1 MSNKLES
8 FFKTFAEADAQLD
21 FKMAHETIGEKVP
34 VVSTGSLALDDALS
48 CGGLPK
54 GRIIQYYGPPGCHA
68 KGQGILMSDGTVKN
82 VEDIIIGDVL
92 SGPSGMPRKVINLI
106 RGKDNMYKITPIK
119 GKSFI
124 VNENHVLTLARNN
137 HRLNQ
142 SSDRKFDLIDV
153 TLKKWLDWSDDK
165 KSAHKLIRSSA
176 IHNFYKSYDLDNPVK
191 SELPVNPYMF
201 GELVG
206 NSSLLHRTKLTASE
220 IKKIGLNVNASEK
233 YIPFEYKS
241 SNLNDRLQ
249 VLAGL
254 LDSGGIWSK
263 RGFNFI
269 SKSKSLANDIAFIAR
284 SAGLAANV
292 KKSTNKNDIETCYKV
307 SINGDCSI
315 IPTKL
320 KKQPSR
326 RKQIKNV
333 LQTRFDVSHI
343 GIDNFYGFTLSDDG
357 RYLLDDFTITHNSGK
372 TLMAMIAM
380 LEAQQQDPTSQQV
393 FIDAEG
399 TFDPSWAEILGL
411 DTSRVILVE
420 GDTAVNGR
428 KCFEMILGEPK
439 EDAKTHILKGKSKEG
454 LLDKIMNKD
463 FNINMIVLDSLG
475 SIIPPGEDTSKVG
488 KMNMSL
494 LARFLTTTFRKLSLE
509 VNKANVVF
517 IVINHKRDNMD
528 PYGADHTFSGG
539 NTYAH
544 TLSAN
549 VYFEA
554 VQRKDAR
561 IVDEKENK
569 IGHPLKATIEK
580 SKFGPWPRNCEFK
593 VNFSI
598 GVIDKYEEIAQL
610 ALDYNVVTKS
620 SSVSHEYG
628 DKKWVGFPKYSEA
641 IKNDDA
647 LASEL
652 IIKVNEAREAKLESK
667 RAEQAAK
674 RKKNDL
680 VTDSDEKVKKVK

>member
-1 MSNKLES
+1 MMSSKLES
-8 FFKTFAEADAQLD
+8 FFKSFAEADAQLD
-21 FKMAHETIGEKVP
+21 FKMAHETVGEKVP
-34 VVSTGSLALDDALS
+34 VISTGSLALDDVLS

-54 GRIIQYYGPPGCHA
+54 GRIIQYYGPPG
-68 KGQGILMSDGTVKN
+68 
-82 VEDIIIGDVL
+82 
-92 SGPSGMPRKVINLI
+92 
-106 RGKDNMYKITPIK
+106 
-119 GKSFI
+119 
-124 VNENHVLTLARNN
+124 
-137 HRLNQ
+137 
-142 SSDRKFDLIDV
+142 
-153 TLKKWLDWSDDK
+153 
-165 KSAHKLIRSSA
+165 
-176 IHNFYKSYDLDNPVK
+176 
-191 SELPVNPYMF
+191 
-201 GELVG
+201 
-206 NSSLLHRTKLTASE
+206 
-220 IKKIGLNVNASEK
+220 
-233 YIPFEYKS
+233 
-241 SNLNDRLQ
+241 
-249 VLAGL
+249 
-254 LDSGGIWSK
+254 
-263 RGFNFI
+263 
-269 SKSKSLANDIAFIAR
+269 
-284 SAGLAANV
+284 
-292 KKSTNKNDIETCYKV
+292 
-307 SINGDCSI
+307 
-315 IPTKL
+315 
-320 KKQPSR
+320 
-326 RKQIKNV
+326 
-333 LQTRFDVSHI
+333 
-343 GIDNFYGFTLSDDG
+343 
-357 RYLLDDFTITHNSGK
+357 SGK

-380 LEAQQQDPTSQQV
+380 LEAQQQDPNSQQV

-399 TFDPSWAEILGL
+399 TFDPTWAEILGL

-428 KCFEMILGEPK
+428 KCFEMLLGEPK

-509 VNKANVVF
+509 VNKADVVF

-554 VQRKDAR
+554 IQRKDAR

-569 IGHPLKATIEK
+569 VGHPLKGTIEK
-580 SKFGPWPRNCEFK
+580 SKFGPWPRACEFK

-598 GVIDKYEEIAQL
+598 GVIDKHEEIAQL
-610 ALDYNVVTKS
+610 ALDYNVVVKT

-628 DKKWVGFPKYSEA
+628 ERKWVGFPKYSEA
-641 IKNDDA
+641 IKDDPI

-652 IIKVNEAREAKLESK
+652 ILKVNEAREAKLETK

-674 RKKNDL
+674 RKKSMADAPIKADDN
-680 VTDSDEKVKKVK
+680 DSDESVKKVKKVK